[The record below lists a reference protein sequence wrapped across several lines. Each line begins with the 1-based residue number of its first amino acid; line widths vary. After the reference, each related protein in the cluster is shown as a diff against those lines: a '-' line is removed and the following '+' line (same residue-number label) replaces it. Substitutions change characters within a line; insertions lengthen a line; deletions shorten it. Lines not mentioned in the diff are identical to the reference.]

1 MGSLL
6 IQRFRLRKL
15 ARVRVPGGSESFS
28 CGGRVCARGGSI
40 MNAHRLANHATMLP
54 SKGAESP
61 RKKTEV
67 KKIRMTRQQ
76 RIRQARAIGYA
87 ERAKQRAKEERYLI
101 SVDAL
106 DAYKIQTKYKTMRG
120 YINFITNGNYRN
132 VIR

>member
-1 MGSLL
+1 M
-6 IQRFRLRKL
+6 
-15 ARVRVPGGSESFS
+15 
-28 CGGRVCARGGSI
+28 
-40 MNAHRLANHATMLP
+40 
-54 SKGAESP
+54 
-61 RKKTEV
+61 
-67 KKIRMTRQQ
+67 RMTRQQ

-101 SVDAL
+101 SVGAL